1 MILARVLGSV
11 ESTVKHLQYEGLKLL
26 YVQPLDV
33 RSQAPAGDKLI
44 AVDTVDAG
52 PGDLVLILEEG
63 RSTWEAVGREMAP
76 INRAVIGVVDAIE
89 WFPAGGRERPA
100 RPAGPERGHCRPERS
115 GGPPVPGGVRE
126 AARAK

>member
-89 WFPAGGRERPA
+89 WLSPAGGAERP
-100 RPAGPERGHCRPERS
+100 P
-115 GGPPVPGGVRE
+115 GPPAP
-126 AARAK
+126 

>member
-26 YVQPLDV
+26 YVQPLDA
-33 RSQAPAGDKLI
+33 RSRTPAGDKLI

-52 PGDLVLILEEG
+52 AGDLVLILEEG

-76 INRAVIGVVDAIE
+76 INRAVIGVVDAVE
-89 WFPAGGRERPA
+89 WFSPAGGARRP
-100 RPAGPERGHCRPERS
+100 P
-115 GGPPVPGGVRE
+115 GPPAP
-126 AARAK
+126 